1 MAGRGPGV
9 APSAQASRWAA
20 PADGSQPAG
29 LELPPPGLVR
39 ERLVARLV
47 DPDDDYSVA
56 RVVAPAGSGKSRLL
70 SHVARHYPGPVAWC
84 GSPDPVPRSEA
95 SLVGWIARGMA
106 RITNFGEPPAGV
118 GDLVRHPF
126 PADAAPVL
134 LLLDDVHLLED
145 SDAELS
151 LSDLVGRLPRWMR
164 LLLAARVS
172 PNIDMSR
179 LSVAG
184 KVVEIGQDDLRFRTW
199 EIEELFRN
207 VYEEPLVPEDVGAL
221 ARRTGGWAAYLQ
233 LFHLATARKP
243 QRIRRQVI
251 ASLSSQSRLVQ
262 EYLSRHVLAELSPDL
277 HDFLVR
283 TSVLRRPTPELCDEL
298 LGWRTGSAERLAEL
312 ERRQLFTER
321 AEDGSYRYHTVLLSY
336 LDALLVETQGIAAA
350 REQHR
355 HAAEMLERAGFSEDA
370 IAAYAKSEDWESV
383 GRVLRRS
390 DDSDEQPA
398 TSPSG
403 RSTWLEVLPPMVV
416 SSDSLLLMA
425 HGRLTVASGALEE
438 AGRIMKDAEAVAA
451 SSTVAARCR
460 EERDRLMIWQSRD
473 RVEVV
478 DTSDW
483 VVLLRAAT
491 QRNPSAIQRRGAQL
505 GGVRGRFVEGMAALM
520 AGEVKVAERVLR
532 GVGLHPDAPAWMAA
546 AAHLGAVGA
555 AAYAGSSPDHQ
566 AVERLREEV
575 ELAGVP
581 WLNRITSVALLAAG
595 HDDDGVTG
603 SLVEACE
610 RDGDNWG
617 AALAMFLRGAAALH
631 GDSTDTAAASLE
643 AAANLFAQLEAQVLV
658 ATAAALH
665 AVAAWRSGRQEEA
678 RKAAT
683 GAHALAGALEVPGA
697 CALAAVMLG
706 LLNDRPRK
714 VEEGRTAL
722 EQQGSWDRIARLTG
736 TAGQEPDEVPSATA
750 VATGE
755 AATAPGAAEI
765 ERSSVSL
772 RCLGGFSL
780 TVGGTEIDES
790 VAKPM
795 ERALL
800 HLLALRAGEKVH
812 REVILEA
819 LWPEAEPEAGRHRL
833 QVAVSSLRR
842 LLGDGSGGSPY
853 LVRDG
858 DTYRLDL
865 PTDSDVDV
873 WRVMRG
879 TRLAAEARSRGEQ
892 PAEQAAL
899 EAVLAAYT
907 GPLLPMDGPA
917 EWVVGRRQSLQD
929 MAAEAAGR
937 LATIKARDGDL
948 QGSLE
953 SARVGLAIDRYRDEL
968 WRMSIDLA
976 ERSGHHADAQRARR
990 AYATVLQELGLGDA
1004 TLEAPEPAAV

>member
-1 MAGRGPGV
+1 MAGRSPGV
-9 APSAQASRWAA
+9 GPSAQASNRAA
-20 PADGSQPAG
+20 PADRSQPAG

-39 ERLVARLV
+39 ERLVGRLI
-47 DPDDDYSVA
+47 DPDDHYSVA

-70 SHVARHYPGPVAWC
+70 SHVARHYAGPVAWC
-84 GSPDPVPRSEA
+84 GSPDPVPRSEG
-95 SLVGWIARGMA
+95 SLMGWIARGMA
-106 RITNFGEPPAGV
+106 RVGNSGDPPSSV
-118 GDLVRHPF
+118 GDLVRQPY
-126 PADAAPVL
+126 PADGPPVL
-134 LLLDDVHLLED
+134 LLLDDVHLLDD

-151 LSDLVGRLPRWMR
+151 LSELVGRLPRWMR
-164 LLLAARVS
+164 LVLAARVS

-184 KVVEIGQDDLRFRTW
+184 KLIEIGQDDLRFRTW

-233 LFHLATARKP
+233 LFHLATSRKP

-251 ASLSSQSRLVQ
+251 ESLSSQSRLVQ

-321 AEDGSYRYHTVLLSY
+321 VEDGSYRYHAVLLSY
-336 LDALLVETQGIAAA
+336 LDGLLVETDGIAAA

-355 HAAEMLERAGFSEDA
+355 HAAGMLERAGFCEDA

-383 GRVLRRS
+383 GRVLLRS
-390 DDSDEQPA
+390 DGSAEHPTPSPA
-398 TSPSG
+398 GGT
-403 RSTWLEVLPPMVV
+403 TWLEALPPMVV

-425 HGRLTVASGALEE
+425 HGRLAIAEGALEE
-438 AGRIMKDAEAVAA
+438 ACRIMKDAEAVAA
-451 SSTVAARCR
+451 SSTIAARCR
-460 EERDRLMIWQSRD
+460 EERDKLMIWRSRD

-478 DTSDW
+478 DSSDW

-491 QRNPSAIQRRGAQL
+491 QRNPSAVERRGAQL
-505 GGVRGRFVEGMAALM
+505 GGVRGRFVEGLAALM

-532 GVGLHPDAPAWMAA
+532 GVGAHPDAPAWMAA
-546 AAHLGAVGA
+546 AAHLGAMA
-555 AAYAGSSPDHQ
+555 ATAYGGRNPDHQ

-581 WLNRITSVALLAAG
+581 WLNRITSVALLAAS
-595 HDDDGVTG
+595 HDDADVTG

-610 RDGDNWG
+610 RDGDHWG
-617 AALAMFLRGAAALH
+617 AALAMFIRGAVALH
-631 GDSTDTAAASLE
+631 RGSTDTAAASLE
-643 AAANLFAQLEAQVLV
+643 GAANLFAQLEAQVLV

-665 AVAAWRSGRQEEA
+665 GVAAWRSGRTEEA
-678 RKAAT
+678 RRVAT
-683 GAHALAGALEVPGA
+683 GAHALAAALDVPGA
-697 CALAAVMLG
+697 SALAAVVLG
-706 LLNDRPRK
+706 LLNERPRK
-714 VEEGRTAL
+714 VEEGRATL
-722 EQQGSWDRIARLTG
+722 QRQGSWHRIGPLTG
-736 TAGQEPDEVPSATA
+736 AAVKEPEDVTAAPEVAI
-750 VATGE
+750 GDG
-755 AATAPGAAEI
+755 APAPMVRHA
-765 ERSSVSL
+765 ERSSALL

-780 TVGGTEIDES
+780 TIGGTEIDES

-800 HLLALRAGEKVH
+800 HLLALRAGEGVH

-865 PTDSDVDV
+865 PADSDVDV

-879 TRLAAEARSRGEQ
+879 TRVAADARTRGDQ
-892 PAEQAAL
+892 PGERAAL
-899 EAVLAAYT
+899 EAILKAYT

-917 EWVVGRRQSLQD
+917 EWVVGRRQTLQD
-929 MAAEAAGR
+929 MAADAASR
-937 LATIKARDGDL
+937 LATLRAGEGDL
-948 QGSLE
+948 QGALE
-953 SARVGLAIDRYRDEL
+953 SVRVGLAIDRYRDEL
-968 WRMSIDLA
+968 WSMSVDLA

-990 AYATVLQELGLGDA
+990 AYATVLQELGLGDV
-1004 TLEAPEPAAV
+1004 TLEAPESAAV